1 MMLLGWFLA
10 HALMAGPDSSGLG
23 LMAELARAAFVTRD
37 FRQLLADRQSV
48 RLELP
53 DGNASAS
60 VTGRVAAAS
69 LGALFRRTEDRR
81 LEVLGAA
88 LADPDHG
95 YIELRRRYAV
105 ARTQEERI
113 QRVLISARRE
123 SGEWRV
129 VEIWVSAAR

>member
-1 MMLLGWFLA
+1 M
-10 HALMAGPDSSGLG
+10 
-23 LMAELARAAFVTRD
+23 
-37 FRQLLADRQSV
+37 
-48 RLELP
+48 
-53 DGNASAS
+53 
-60 VTGRVAAAS
+60 AAAS

-105 ARTQEERI
+105 ARTQEERL
-113 QRVLISARRE
+113 QRVLIAARRE
-123 SGEWRV
+123 GDGWRV

>member
-10 HALMAGPDSSGLG
+10 HAVMAGPDSSGLG
-23 LMAELARAAFVTRD
+23 PLAELARAAFVTRD
-37 FRQLLADRQSV
+37 FHQLLAGRQSV

-105 ARTQEERI
+105 ARTQQERI
-113 QRVLISARRE
+113 QRVLISARGE
-123 SGEWRV
+123 SGGWRV